1 MLFFKNI
8 YNYLNDRFN
17 IVITFDGEIRVYW
30 FFVVL
35 AFLLAS
41 IKTQKPKKYQK
52 VSVIIPAYNEEETV
66 AKVVGV
72 VKKVSVVDEIIV
84 VNDGSSDNT
93 EVEATKAGAIVINH
107 ETNKG
112 KGQALYTG
120 YQQAECDIIAFID
133 ADIYNLTSKKVE
145 AMIRPILEGKTDIT
159 KTKFSR
165 ASGRVTELTAKP
177 LLNFFFPEISFEQPL
192 SGQFAAKKEVL
203 KRINFES
210 DYGVD
215 VGIVIDA
222 DVLGISIMEVDIGA
236 IEHDMSPLSDLN
248 IMANEVVRTI
258 IGRANK
264 YGRVTMIDDIGYYIR
279 MSIVGLSLI
288 ILGLFTLFFVKFVPL
303 VVGVIITI
311 IGVILAIYY
320 IIKVI
325 VKSINMFRKTPRGN
339 LLKSFIKIH
348 FPMIISIIVLLLMI
362 STFIGAAH
370 FEHGVLSIEPNSRN
384 LIIYADN
391 SPRDNTISVRGPYTI
406 DTAIENESDQVRMPS
421 EAMMTLGVKVNDTI
435 TIDEVEYLINET
447 RPGESDT
454 FRLPIQAQTFLD
466 VDPGD
471 VIQNSRLKEIFE
483 STVITHGF
491 EADNTTI
498 KEKFSI
504 TSRDKNASVYEVII
518 DNSSAF
524 SSSGI
529 FKNNSTYYIMSNG
542 ELITSFNYKGGLNET
557 FTHNGHTVEILFN
570 DTNSTSIKVFA
581 RENQG
586 NFLDFNFK

>member
-1 MLFFKNI
+1 MEKFS
-8 YNYLNDRFN
+8 
-17 IVITFDGEIRVYW
+17 VYW
-30 FFVVL
+30 FFVIL
-35 AFLLAS
+35 AFLLAG

-52 VSVIIPAYNEEETV
+52 VSVVIPAYNEEETV
-66 AKVVGV
+66 AKVVEV
-72 VKKVSVVDEIIV
+72 IKKVPVVDEIIV

-93 EVEATKAGAIVINH
+93 EQEAIKAGAIVINH
-107 ETNKG
+107 EVNKG

-120 YQQAECDIIAFID
+120 YKQAECDIIAFID

-203 KRINFES
+203 KKINFEK

-248 IMANEVVRTI
+248 LMANEVVRTI

-264 YGRVTMIDDIGYYIR
+264 YGRVTMIDEIGYYIR
-279 MSIVGLSLI
+279 MSIVGLLLV

-303 VVGVIITI
+303 AVGALVAI
-311 IGVILAIYY
+311 IGIIMAIYY
-320 IIKVI
+320 IIKVV
-325 VKSINMFRKTPRGN
+325 VKSIDMFRKTPRGN
-339 LLKSFIKIH
+339 LVRSFIKIH
-348 FPMIISIIVLLLMI
+348 FPMIISVIILLLMI

-384 LIIYADN
+384 LIIYADE
-391 SPRDNTISVRGPYTI
+391 SPRDNTISVRGPYTV
-406 DTAIENESDQVRMPS
+406 DTAIENESNQIRMPS
-421 EAMMTLGVKVNDTI
+421 DAMMTLGVKINDTI
-435 TIDEVEYLINET
+435 VIDGEKYLINET
-447 RPGESDT
+447 RSGEQDIL
-454 FRLPIQAQTFLD
+454 RLPIQAKKFLD
-466 VDPGD
+466 VDTGD
-471 VIQNSRLKEIFE
+471 VIQNSRLKEIFDG
-483 STVITHGF
+483 SVITHSFGD
-491 EADNTTI
+491 ENTTI
-498 KEKFSI
+498 KEKYSI
-504 TSRDKNASVYEVII
+504 TSRDKNASIFEVIV
-518 DNSSAF
+518 DNSSVA

-529 FKNNSTYYIMSNG
+529 FKDNSTYDIAING
-542 ELITSFNYKGGLNET
+542 EYITSFNYEDGLNKT
-557 FTHNGHTVEILFN
+557 FKYDGHEVEILFK

-586 NFLDFNFK
+586 YFLNFNSF

>member
-1 MLFFKNI
+1 MEKFC
-8 YNYLNDRFN
+8 
-17 IVITFDGEIRVYW
+17 VYW
-30 FFVVL
+30 FFVIL
-35 AFLLAS
+35 AFLMAS

-66 AKVVGV
+66 AKVVEV

-84 VNDGSSDNT
+84 VNDGSVDNT
-93 EVEATKAGAIVINH
+93 EAEALKAGAIVINH

-120 YQQAECDIIAFID
+120 YQNAECDIIAFID
-133 ADIYNLTSKKVE
+133 ADIYNLTSAKVE

-248 IMANEVVRTI
+248 LMANEVVRTI

-264 YGRVTMIDDIGYYIR
+264 YGRVTMIDDIGHDIR

-288 ILGLFTLFFVKFVPL
+288 ILGLFTIFFVKFVPL
-303 VVGVIITI
+303 A
-311 IGVILAIYY
+311 IGVLISAIGIILAIYY

-325 VKSINMFRKTPRGN
+325 VKSIDMFRKTPRGN

-384 LIIYADN
+384 LIIYADDT
-391 SPRDNTISVRGPYTI
+391 PRDNTISVRGPYTV
-406 DTAIENESDQVRMPS
+406 DTAIENESNQIRVPAD
-421 EAMMTLGVKVNDTI
+421 AMMTLGVKANDTI
-435 TIDEVEYLINET
+435 QFDSENVYLINET
-447 RPGESDT
+447 REGEPDT
-454 FRLPIQAQTFLD
+454 LRLPIEVKKILD
-466 VDPGD
+466 VDDGD

-483 STVITHGF
+483 GSVMTHSF
-491 EADNTTI
+491 EHNNTTI
-498 KEKFSI
+498 VEKFII
-504 TSRDKNASVYEVII
+504 TSRDKHAYNFEIII
-518 DNSSAF
+518 DNTSVANST
-524 SSSGI
+524 GI
-529 FKNNSTYYIMSNG
+529 FKKNVTYDVAVDG
-542 ELITSFNYKGGLNET
+542 EYVTSFDFKNNLTKSFKYD
-557 FTHNGHTVEILFN
+557 GHKVKIKFD
-570 DTNSTSIKVFA
+570 DTNSTSIKVFT
-581 RENQG
+581 RENQD
-586 NFLDFNFK
+586 NFLNFNFESI